1 MAYLST
7 LSIKSLQLSPSL
19 SRKKRPPLSISTN
32 PSHINLLHLRDLLTS
47 TGQACDLFPQFM
59 EDGSVKPVDIKKLGL
74 AVKHSSVLVSVFVKN
89 SNFLDEIENPN
100 FSERFWFGGGFPF
113 WGWNGRLVG
122 FGRAVSDVGLTASIH
137 DVAVFPSLQGLG
149 IGRMIINRII
159 RLFFESCGFGKDV
172 LESTTMIY
180 CRTGNEEEEE
190 VGWIHSDRKYI
201 TKIDGIG
208 DTHPVWNTK
217 FTALIDSSESDPN
230 ALMLNVEVYTRD
242 PFFLTEKLHGSASVP
257 LKEFFAKYLAKI
269 NEDHENIGFEVFE
282 VGSFQL
288 RKRGS
293 DKPKGFIDVSIRIS
307 DEKDQGFGDRGE
319 DEPMAAYP
327 APVNQPINYPPS
339 NFPYNPPPN
348 LPQSFTNPRPP
359 PPNLGYFP
367 NSNGLPPRPPP
378 PNLEYYPNPNGLP
391 ENYIPLPSHT
401 QGGLRPGFGMGIGAG
416 ALAGG
421 VISSND
427 LLPDMNFPTNLHGG
441 SLTISGN
448 SFF

>member
-1 MAYLST
+1 MHLS
-7 LSIKSLQLSPSL
+7 LNVPFYQKYPWHLLL
-19 SRKKRPPLSISTN
+19 SRTFTKPPKAIPPPPPPPPPQKTKASRTLTGKPEKMTKFWLEITLISARG
-32 PSHINLLHLRDLLTS
+32 LRRVVP
-47 TGQACDLFPQFM
+47 LF
-59 EDGSVKPVDIKKLGL
+59 KLQSF
-74 AVKHSSVLVSVFVKN
+74 A
-89 SNFLDEIENPN
+89 
-100 FSERFWFGGGFPF
+100 
-113 WGWNGRLVG
+113 
-122 FGRAVSDVGLTASIH
+122 
-137 DVAVFPSLQGLG
+137 
-149 IGRMIINRII
+149 
-159 RLFFESCGFGKDV
+159 
-172 LESTTMIY
+172 
-180 CRTGNEEEEE
+180 

-293 DKPKGFIDVSIRIS
+293 DKPKGFVDVSIRIS

-416 ALAGG
+416 AVAGG